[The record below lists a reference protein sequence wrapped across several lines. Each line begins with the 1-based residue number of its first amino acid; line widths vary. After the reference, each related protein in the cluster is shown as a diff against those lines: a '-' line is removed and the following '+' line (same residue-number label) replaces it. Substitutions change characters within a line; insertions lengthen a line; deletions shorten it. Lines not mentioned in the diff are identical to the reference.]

1 MRAKQATAVDTHIAK
16 LVRMH
21 RLRMGLSQAQLAE
34 ALGITFQQIQKYEK
48 GANRICAGRLFE
60 IAQLLQIP
68 IEALFPRAEMDRDP
82 SGSGRKNDA
91 VMDALLTADGLRLCS
106 AFLRIDNPNL
116 RRKII
121 AFVEDVG
128 GSGAGDDIAPI
139 IAETSK
145 H

>member
-1 MRAKQATAVDTHIAK
+1 MRAKQASAVDTHIAK

-21 RLRMGLSQAQLAE
+21 RLRMGLSQAQLADS
-34 ALGITFQQIQKYEK
+34 LGITFQQIQKYEK

-68 IEALFPRAEMDRDP
+68 VEALFPRTEMNRDGAT
-82 SGSGRKNDA
+82 SGQKNDA
-91 VMDALLTADGLRLCS
+91 LMDALLTADGLRLCS

-121 AFVEDVG
+121 AFVEDVS
-128 GSGAGDDIAPI
+128 GSGVNDAIPVAVE
-139 IAETSK
+139 ASK